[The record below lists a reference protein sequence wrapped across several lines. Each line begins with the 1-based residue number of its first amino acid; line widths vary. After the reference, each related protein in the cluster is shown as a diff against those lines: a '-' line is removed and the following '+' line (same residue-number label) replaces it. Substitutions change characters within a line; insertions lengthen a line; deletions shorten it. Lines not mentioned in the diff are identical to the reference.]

1 MSDISS
7 YPTATPT
14 GDDLILGSQKDD
26 SNIFHTKN
34 FTVQSIVD
42 KVPSIQLGYTSL
54 VQLVTQTGT
63 AAPVAVEVYNNT
75 GQTYTWTR
83 VSSGLYKITS
93 TGTPF
98 VASKTVV
105 FLNAGSSRL
114 SLPIYWERTST
125 NTIELYT
132 YSDGGVENAPF
143 EIKIYN

>member
-1 MSDISS
+1 MSNISS
-7 YPTATPT
+7 FPTAIPD
-14 GDDLILGSQKDD
+14 GDDLILGSQIDVAGIP
-26 SNIFHTKN
+26 STKN

-42 KVPSIQLGYTSL
+42 KVPALSLGYTSL
-54 VQLVTQTGT
+54 VQLVTQAG
-63 AAPVAVEVYNNT
+63 AVAPVAVDVYNDT

-83 VSSGLYKITS
+83 VSNGLYKITS

-132 YSDGGVENAPF
+132 YDDGGVENAPF

>member
-14 GDDLILGSQKDD
+14 GDDLILGSQKDG

-93 TGTPF
+93 TGAPF
-98 VASKTVV
+98 LASKTVV

>member
-1 MSDISS
+1 MSNISS
-7 YPTATPT
+7 FPTAIPD
-14 GDDLILGSQKDD
+14 GDDLILGSQTDVAGTPY
-26 SNIFHTKN
+26 TKN

-42 KVPSIQLGYTSL
+42 KVPALSLGYTSL

-63 AAPVAVEVYNNT
+63 VAPVAVEVYNNT

-83 VSSGLYKITS
+83 VSNGLYKITS

-132 YSDGGVENAPF
+132 YDDGGVENAPF

>member
-1 MSDISS
+1 MSNISS
-7 YPTATPT
+7 FPTAIPD
-14 GDDLILGSQKDD
+14 GDDLILGSQIDVAGIP
-26 SNIFHTKN
+26 STKN

-42 KVPSIQLGYTSL
+42 KVPALSLGYTSL

-63 AAPVAVEVYNNT
+63 VAPVAVEVYNNT

-83 VSSGLYKITS
+83 VSNGLYKITS
-93 TGTPF
+93 TGAPF
-98 VASKTVV
+98 VANKTVV

-132 YSDGGVENAPF
+132 YDDGGVENAPF

>member
-1 MSDISS
+1 MSNISS
-7 YPTATPT
+7 FPTAIPD
-14 GDDLILGSQKDD
+14 GDDLILGSKIDAAGIP
-26 SNIFHTKN
+26 STKN

-42 KVPSIQLGYTSL
+42 KVPALSLGYTSL
-54 VQLVTQTGT
+54 VQLVTQAG
-63 AAPVAVEVYNNT
+63 AVAPVAVDVYNDT

-93 TGTPF
+93 TGAPF
-98 VASKTVV
+98 LASKTVV

-132 YSDGGVENAPF
+132 YDDGGVENAPF

>member
-1 MSDISS
+1 MSNISS
-7 YPTATPT
+7 FPTAIPD
-14 GDDLILGSQKDD
+14 GDDLILGSQIDAAGIP
-26 SNIFHTKN
+26 STKN

-42 KVPSIQLGYTSL
+42 KVPALSLGYTSL
-54 VQLVTQTGT
+54 VQLVTQAG
-63 AAPVAVEVYNNT
+63 AVAPVAVDVYNDT

-93 TGTPF
+93 TGAPF
-98 VASKTVV
+98 LASKTVV

-132 YSDGGVENAPF
+132 YDDGGVENAPF

>member
-1 MSDISS
+1 MSNISS
-7 YPTATPT
+7 FPTAIPD
-14 GDDLILGSQKDD
+14 GDDLILGSQIDAAGIP
-26 SNIFHTKN
+26 STKN

-42 KVPSIQLGYTSL
+42 KVPALSLGYTSL
-54 VQLVTQTGT
+54 VQLVTQAG
-63 AAPVAVEVYNNT
+63 AVAPVAVDVYNDT

-83 VSSGLYKITS
+83 VSNGLYKITS

-132 YSDGGVENAPF
+132 YDDGGVENAPF

>member
-1 MSDISS
+1 MSNISS
-7 YPTATPT
+7 FPTAIPD
-14 GDDLILGSQKDD
+14 GDDLILGSQIDVAGTP
-26 SNIFHTKN
+26 STKN

-42 KVPSIQLGYTSL
+42 KVPALSLGYTSL
-54 VQLVTQTGT
+54 VQLLTQTST
-63 AAPVAVEVYNNT
+63 NAPIATEVYNNT

-83 VSSGLYKITS
+83 LSTGLYKITS